1 MRLLLVNP
9 EMPLSLMS
17 FTHSCHNMGVQSFT
31 PPLGLITVAALLPDD
46 WEVRLVDLNCAE
58 LSEDDWLWADTVLL
72 SGMILQGQGL
82 LSLLREAKKRGK
94 FVVCGGPSRI
104 LSS

>member
-17 FTHSCHNMGVQSFT
+17 FSHSCNNMGAQSFT
-31 PPLGLITVAALLPDD
+31 PPLGLITVAALLPEN

-58 LSEDDWLWADTVLL
+58 LSEADWQWADTVLL
-72 SGMILQGQGL
+72 SGMLLQGPGI
-82 LSLLREAKKRGK
+82 A
-94 FVVCGGPSRI
+94 VAAA
-104 LSS
+104 